1 MAQYF
6 VIKSSTLCLSIIICG
21 GFSHMDVIWEKTKL
35 GFHLTLKQ
43 FKGYVGEKMYAPWD
57 CLTFVTP
64 NNEQKFGHV

>member
-1 MAQYF
+1 
-6 VIKSSTLCLSIIICG
+6 
-21 GFSHMDVIWEKTKL
+21 MDVIWEKTRL